1 MSIKPLTNHV
11 VVNTA
16 KQETS
21 AGGIVLT
28 DAEKPNSGEVV
39 CCGPG
44 IMNKDGSHLPMSVKT
59 GDRVVF
65 GQYAGTETTIKGE
78 KYLVMREDDIVCVIE

>member
-1 MSIKPLTNHV
+1 MSVKPLTNHV
-11 VVNTA
+11 VINTA

-21 AGGIVLT
+21 SGGIVLT

-39 CCGPG
+39 FCGPG
-44 IMNKDGSHLPMSVKT
+44 ATKQDGSVLPMTVKP

-78 KYLVMREDDIVCVIE
+78 KYLVMREDDIVCIVE

>member
-11 VVNTA
+11 VVNTT

-28 DAEKPNSGEVV
+28 DSEKPNTGEVV
-39 CCGPG
+39 FCGPG
-44 IMNKDGSHLPMSVKT
+44 KMKDDGTHMPMSVKQ
-59 GDRVVF
+59 GDRVIF
-65 GQYAGTETTIKGE
+65 GQYAGAEATIQGQ
-78 KYLVMREDDIVCVIE
+78 KYLVMREDDIICVVE

>member
-1 MSIKPLTNHV
+1 MNIKPLTNHV
-11 VVNTA
+11 VINTA

-44 IMNKDGSHLPMSVKT
+44 KVNDDGTHSPMSVKA
-59 GDRVVF
+59 GDQVVF
-65 GQYAGTETTIKGE
+65 GQYAGTETTIKGD
-78 KYLVMREDDIVCVIE
+78 KYLVMREDDIVCVID